1 MKLEG
6 AQVVVVGMG
15 KSGVAALRLL
25 REKGASVRAV
35 DEKQSGEIE
44 GIPIEPQIAASFR
57 DVDLVVLSP
66 GVPMDLEVLNGLPVI
81 GELELASYYLQGEN
95 IGITG

>member
-6 AQVVVVGMG
+6 AKVVVVGMG

-25 REKGASVRAV
+25 REKGARVRAV
-35 DEKQSGEIE
+35 DEKQTGEIE
-44 GIPIEPQIAASFR
+44 GIVIEPQIAASFH

-66 GVPMDLEVLNGLPVI
+66 GDPTDLEVLNGLPVI
-81 GELELASYYLQGEN
+81 AELEMASYYLQGDS
-95 IGITG
+95 IGITC